1 MTLYDLIKNGTDRLL
16 KSKNPDAANDAKLFA
31 MYLLNISYSDIIV
44 RMKDEIDEDVCN
56 RFDEFI
62 DRRCAHEPTQ
72 YIIGSTCFMGY
83 DFYVM
88 SEVLIPRPET
98 ELLVEEAY
106 ELTKNMDSVKALD
119 MCTGSGCIGISYRL
133 FRRDRGNKESVVT
146 LADISDSA
154 ITLCGRNNDRYEGAC
169 EIIKT
174 DLFANISDKYDII
187 LSNPPYIR
195 TADIA
200 ELTEEVREH
209 EPLLALDGLEDGL
222 FFYRE
227 IIKSAREHLK
237 EDGIIVFEI
246 GYDQFED
253 VKNLLEKADFVDIKL
268 KRDYA
273 GLERVVS
280 ARIS

>member
-31 MYLLNISYSDIIV
+31 MHLLNMNYSDIIV
-44 RMKDEIDEDVCN
+44 RMKDEIDEDICN

-62 DRRCAHEPTQ
+62 DRRCSHEPTQ

-88 SEVLIPRPET
+88 PEVLIPRPET

-106 ELTKNMDSVKALD
+106 ELTKNCDSVKALD
-119 MCTGSGCIGISYRL
+119 MCTGSGCIGIAYRL
-133 FRRDRGNKESVVT
+133 YRRDKGNKETYVT

-154 ITLCGRNNDRYEGAC
+154 ITLSGRNNDRYESAC

-174 DLFANISDKYDII
+174 DLFADISDRYDII

-195 TADIA
+195 TADIE
-200 ELTEEVREH
+200 ELTEEVRGH
-209 EPLLALDGLEDGL
+209 EPVLALDGLEDGL
-222 FFYRE
+222 YFYRE
-227 IIKSAREHLK
+227 IIKSVKEHLN

-246 GYDQFED
+246 GYDQFAD
-253 VKNLLEKADFVDIKL
+253 VKALLLKAGFIDIKL

-273 GLERVVS
+273 GHERIVS
-280 ARIS
+280 ARIP